1 MPSTWRRSPSEPR
14 VHVAGELEAARAK
27 EKTDQSSHRDESTA
41 LLGRYRGREAH
52 LKEQIDVRDHDE
64 IMR

>member
-1 MPSTWRRSPSEPR
+1 M
-14 VHVAGELEAARAK
+14 AGELEAARAK
-27 EKTDQSSHRDESTA
+27 EKTDESSRRDESAA
-41 LLGRYRGREAH
+41 LLVRYREREAH